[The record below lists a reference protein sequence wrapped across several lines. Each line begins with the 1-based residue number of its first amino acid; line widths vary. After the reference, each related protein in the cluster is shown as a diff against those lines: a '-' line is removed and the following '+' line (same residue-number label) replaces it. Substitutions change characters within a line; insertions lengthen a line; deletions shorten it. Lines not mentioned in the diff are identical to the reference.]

1 MIELMILQ
9 ALMAGLYFYSA
20 PFVISVPLWITLA
33 INLGSLFKLSQ
44 IFLKN
49 PEYFYRNIKIL
60 RVLFTGTLVLME
72 LLIFLLPDP
81 VGTSAFQSF
90 INDAEVF
97 ITGILVGV
105 LWQDRL
111 ITFKLKF

>member
-1 MIELMILQ
+1 MVELMILQ

-20 PFVISVPLWITLA
+20 PFVISVPLWITLV
-33 INLGSLFKLSQ
+33 INLGSLFKLAQ

-49 PEYFYRNIKIL
+49 PKHFYGNIKIL
-60 RVLFTGTLVLME
+60 RVLFTLTLILME

-81 VGTSAFQSF
+81 VGTTALQGF

-97 ITGILVGV
+97 ITGILVGM

-111 ITFKLKF
+111 ITFKFKL